1 MLSVPGPGTVLVVS
15 RALGTNTSLQSIT
28 RPDQITG
35 EVVHPPVYIYVA
47 FLHRDGVSTLTMA
60 PAGVLHTSPLPEHQ
74 YEIFLHQ
81 SVGGE
86 KEV

>member
-1 MLSVPGPGTVLVVS
+1 MLSTGGVDWEDLV
-15 RALGTNTSLQSIT
+15 AL
-28 RPDQITG
+28 
-35 EVVHPPVYIYVA
+35 
-47 FLHRDGVSTLTMA
+47 LHRAGVSTLTMA